1 MPMCL
6 SNAQDDRIVIAYAGV
21 SVELTSH
28 VVKNHLRD
36 LPTLDWVSLLTKITY
51 YFAKR

>member
-6 SNAQDDRIVIAYAGV
+6 SNAQDARIVIAYAGV

-28 VVKNHLRD
+28 VGKTICETYTH
-36 LPTLDWVSLLTKITY
+36 KIGQPY
-51 YFAKR
+51 